1 MSPFTFPNVNNI
13 HLTKQEPQLPSE
25 QTHSKQVEDENKC
38 LLGRNTSHSTGRISA
53 QQLQCSTMMSGR
65 KDPRFPLRI
74 QNLFLKQLP
83 PSSSLFSRSRG
94 AKGRQLPG
102 WHWQPCHYFSRVI
115 YLTTTLRMAQ
125 IRFEGVWK
133 VVKSGNDKQQISLKG
148 NHCESKMGEKRSTSL
163 CRTLYY
169 FLSLLNLA
177 K

>member
-1 MSPFTFPNVNNI
+1 MSAR
-13 HLTKQEPQLPSE
+13 QEHESQ
-25 QTHSKQVEDENKC
+25 HWEN
-38 LLGRNTSHSTGRISA
+38 
-53 QQLQCSTMMSGR
+53 QCSTASMQYHDEWGR

-74 QNLFLKQLP
+74 KNLFLKQLP

-102 WHWQPCHYFSRVI
+102 WHWQPCHYYSSVI

-169 FLSLLNLA
+169 FLSSNLA